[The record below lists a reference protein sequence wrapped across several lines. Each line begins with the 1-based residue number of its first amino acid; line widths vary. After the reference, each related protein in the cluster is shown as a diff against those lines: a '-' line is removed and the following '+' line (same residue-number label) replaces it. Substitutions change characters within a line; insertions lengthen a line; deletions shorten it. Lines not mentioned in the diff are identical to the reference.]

1 MFCHIVVYFS
11 TVGMHLQ
18 AFNVKG
24 IKVLKLIEFYVGE
37 KKSHFFKLKYL
48 KNDLF
53 LVTLFR
59 Q

>member
-1 MFCHIVVYFS
+1 MYFS